1 MFPKRPISRICCRG
15 EEKKEDHFQV
25 YQSPVTRPREEP
37 EKTAPTAAEVRSA
50 QKVTGE
56 VMWLLTRSRPDLM
69 YAMSKMCQN
78 TLKNPLEVMEVGNQ
92 VMKYLRKTIHQ
103 GVEFGVEK
111 GGLEV

>member
-1 MFPKRPISRICCRG
+1 
-15 EEKKEDHFQV
+15 
-25 YQSPVTRPREEP
+25 
-37 EKTAPTAAEVRSA
+37 
-50 QKVTGE
+50 
-56 VMWLLTRSRPDLM
+56 MWLLTRSRPDLM

-111 GGLEV
+111 GGLEVYTIRASDLVEVTLRALWQFFGEDP

>member
-1 MFPKRPISRICCRG
+1 
-15 EEKKEDHFQV
+15 
-25 YQSPVTRPREEP
+25 
-37 EKTAPTAAEVRSA
+37 
-50 QKVTGE
+50 
-56 VMWLLTRSRPDLM
+56 MWLLTRSRPDLM

-111 GGLEV
+111 VAWKFTRIRASDPVEVNFRALW